1 MKSIIAIYL
10 VLNITFLLAEQDSS
24 QIKHYDTDE
33 VIVIDNYFGIFNDDI
48 ESTINST
55 EDILKQKNE
64 IDLISRAN
72 FASEAVVRGYTQDR
86 LNVTIDGMRMF
97 SACIDKMDPITSY
110 IEVENLSKSE
120 VNSDKSNLSNGISTG
135 GSLNFITNK
144 PRYNHDLRF
153 VTDNQFNSVS
163 DSYNS
168 RGNILFGNEDIA
180 GLASYS
186 VKRSGDYKSGGNNTI
201 SNSAYSKENV
211 KFNISYKSD
220 PVVEHSLE
228 YIYDHSADVG
238 YPALIMD
245 TRYTHMNMASYNLHL
260 KKISDGFYDFNTRI
274 YFNNIEHLMDDYD
287 RSDDE
292 INNRIVMPGMYMPMF
307 GETTTYGINT
317 SLKKIIN
324 NGVLSLSFEGYNMN
338 AFADMKMEM
347 LETDEVMYLVNLG
360 DINTFKF
367 GLNVGYI
374 NSLNNTTTYK
384 LNGRFDISERTM
396 NNEFSKAITE
406 SYWGDNNKVMYGIF
420 NISSGISFELNDQSD
435 IGFTISRIEREP
447 SHLENYGFYIYNI
460 SDNSIYTG
468 SPDLEKEKSYSI
480 NADYS
485 FQSENFEVST
495 KLYNDY
501 IVDYIA
507 GTNDNSINI
516 FEGFGQT
523 FKQFS
528 NIGNANIAGIEV
540 ELDYQLSKS
549 FFINSKAKYQITHS
563 FKFNES
569 LPFTP
574 PLSGKLSLV
583 YSSKSLK
590 SVLSADLVGEQN
602 NISYSIL
609 TEDATDAF
617 AIVNF
622 RNSYSFSDD
631 LRIRFG
637 VENLFDELYHT
648 HFSINN
654 LPNPGR
660 NFYLGLSL
668 GI

>member
-1 MKSIIAIYL
+1 M
-10 VLNITFLLAEQDSS
+10 LNFTQLLAEQDTTKL
-24 QIKHYDTDE
+24 KHYDSDE
-33 VIVIDNYFGIFNDDI
+33 VIVIDNYFGIVNDNI
-48 ESTINST
+48 ESTVNST
-55 EDILKQKNE
+55 EDILRQKNE

-120 VNSDKSNLSNGISTG
+120 VNSDKSNLNNGISTG

-144 PRYNHDLRF
+144 PQYNHDLRF

-163 DSYNS
+163 EMYNS
-168 RGNILFGNEDIA
+168 RGNILFGIENIA
-180 GLASYS
+180 ALASYS

-201 SNSAYSKENV
+201 SNSGYSKENI
-211 KFNISYKSD
+211 KFNVSYKSD

-245 TRYTHMNMASYNLHL
+245 TRYTHMNMVSYNLNL
-260 KKISDGFYDFNTRI
+260 KKISGGFYDFNTRI

-307 GETTTYGINT
+307 GETTTFGMNT
-317 SLKKIIN
+317 SLKRMFS

-360 DINTFKF
+360 DINTTKIGF
-367 GLNVGYI
+367 NAGYI
-374 NSLNNTTTYK
+374 TSFNSTTTYK
-384 LNGRFDISERTM
+384 LNGRFDISNKSM
-396 NNEFSKAITE
+396 NNEFSRAITE
-406 SYWGDNNKVMYGIF
+406 SYWGDNNSVIYGIF
-420 NISSGISFELNDQSD
+420 NISTGMSFELSSNSD
-435 IGFTISRIEREP
+435 VGFTISRIEREP

-460 SDNSIYTG
+460 SDNAIYTG
-468 SPDLEKEKSYSI
+468 SPDLDKEKSYSI
-480 NADYS
+480 NANYS
-485 FQSENFEVST
+485 FHSDNFEVNT

-528 NIGNANIAGIEV
+528 NIGNANIAGVEV
-540 ELDYQLSKS
+540 ELDYQISNS
-549 FFINSKAKYQITHS
+549 FYINTKAKYQKTHS
-563 FKFNES
+563 FKFKES

-574 PLSGKLSLV
+574 PLSGKLSFV
-583 YSSKSLK
+583 YSSESLK
-590 SVLSADLVGEQN
+590 SVLSADIAGKQN
-602 NISYSIL
+602 DISYSIL

-617 AIVNF
+617 AIVNL
-622 RNSYSFSDD
+622 RNSYSFNSD
-631 LRIRFG
+631 LRLRFG
-637 VENLFDELYHT
+637 VENLLDELYHT